1 MAAPSVIQSFQ
12 RSTGYLTYVNNGTNS
27 RH

>member
-1 MAAPSVIQSFQ
+1 MAAPPVIQSFQ